1 MDSAV
6 ILTFTVM
13 YQAYAIRPVGEEVLF
28 NPGGFFDQSFFLS
41 NEAVRQFATEYYP
54 LTAGPFRTN
63 YFHQDL
69 ISRGLINCSYGP
81 ALKTFPFYEDV
92 SDMVSTLHRF
102 TDAYLRV
109 YYPSEDF
116 LSPDHELQSWI
127 VEANAAAGVLDFPD
141 SPLISREVL
150 TSILVHVAYLNG
162 VSHHA
167 LNAGT
172 PASTSGVLPFH
183 PAALYAPPPTMKGT
197 IDSLMPFLPNTTD
210 ALGQITLLIR
220 FNRPKLEESNG
231 NLVHMFSSHNF
242 LGYGSAA
249 VARAAKVFEDEMLA
263 ISDRILSK
271 VFDSQGLAQGMPFIW
286 RSLDP
291 RKIPFFLSV

>member
-1 MDSAV
+1 
-6 ILTFTVM
+6 M

-28 NPGGFFDQSFFLS
+28 NPGGYFDQSFSLS
-41 NEAVRQFATEYYP
+41 NDAVRQFATEYYP
-54 LTAGPFRTN
+54 LTAGAFRAN
-63 YFHQDL
+63 YFHRDL
-69 ISRGLINCSYGP
+69 NSRGLINCSYGP
-81 ALKTFPFYEDV
+81 ALKTFPFYEDA

-116 LSPDHELQSWI
+116 LSTDHELQSWI

-141 SPLISREVL
+141 SPLVSREVL

-197 IDSLMPFLPNTTD
+197 IDSLIPFLPNTTD

-263 ISDRILSK
+263 ISDRIMSK